1 MGPDNEKIR
10 PIIIRKPELRDGNS
24 IYQLVSHSPPLDI
37 NSLYSYLLVC
47 AHFNKSSVVA
57 EYQGKIVGYVSAY
70 IHPHKEDTLFIWQVA
85 VDSSMRG
92 KGLAHKLLMKLIERK
107 GLENIRFLETT
118 VSPSNH
124 ASRALFE
131 KLARKMQANLKE
143 VEFLSSDLFGES
155 GHEEEPLLIIGPLK
169 KSGD

>member
-47 AHFNKSSVVA
+47 THFNKSSVVA

-92 KGLAHKLLMKLIERK
+92 KGLGHKLLMKLIERK

>member
-1 MGPDNEKIR
+1 MR
-10 PIIIRKPELRDGNS
+10 SLIIRKPELRDGNS

-92 KGLAHKLLMKLIERK
+92 KGLAHKLLMELIHRK
-107 GLENIRFLETT
+107 ELKEIKFLETT
-118 VSPSNH
+118 VSPSNK
-124 ASRALFE
+124 ASRSLFE
-131 KLARKMQANLKE
+131 KLARKLQANLKE
-143 VEFLSSDLFGES
+143 VEFLTGDLFGES